1 MVRKTGGKGPGNC
14 RGEEACAAY
23 CEDPANMEEC
33 LNFAVQIGEVS
44 PEQVEQARRGM
55 EMMQRGGPGGCKSE
69 EECKIYCQ
77 DPAHAQECIT
87 FSIQQGFISPEE
99 GQRMLEMLRMPSPG
113 MPPEEMMPEGIPPEY
128 MLPEG
133 MIQPP
138 SPEEIERMKQE
149 AMEKAMREAQ
159 EMMPPEEF
167 TPPTEIPPT
176 EGP

>member
-44 PEQVEQARRGM
+44 PEQVEQARRSM

-149 AMEKAMREAQ
+149 AMEEAMRKAR
-159 EMMPPEEF
+159 EMMPS
-167 TPPTEIPPT
+167 EIPPQT
-176 EGP
+176 P